1 MLRPSGS
8 QGVDVQFRCLGPVEV
23 SSGGRPVSLA
33 AAKQQSLLVVGLLGA
48 GRIVSVDRIVDGV
61 WGEEPPPTAPALVQT
76 YVSQLRRVLPEVIIT
91 RAPGYVFR
99 VEREQVDLCRFEEM
113 LTKGRASAAEGRY
126 EESATTLRGAL
137 DLWRGPAF
145 GGIGQS
151 FLLSEAAR
159 FDEMRLAALEERITA
174 DQRLGRDAELV
185 AELTGLVGAYP
196 LRERLRGQLMLAL
209 YRIGRQGDALA
220 AYQDARVALD
230 EELGVAPGAEL
241 QRLHRQILGADPELR
256 IAQPVSRVEVAVE
269 TRADVPHQ
277 LPSPITDLTG
287 RDAEVAELREVLRA
301 APCAISGKAGSGKT
315 ALAVA
320 VAHAV
325 REDFPDGQ
333 LYAVLRGTDTTT
345 AAEPGDVLGGFLRS
359 LGADPACLPDSVS
372 ERAALY
378 RSTLSGRRV
387 LIMLDNAV
395 SERQVRPL
403 LPGLPG
409 CAVLVTSRSGMYG
422 LEGATQMKLD
432 VLDSDGAIDL
442 LARVA
447 GHDRVAREP
456 VAAREIVRLCGRL
469 PLAVRTAAAR
479 LAGRREWPLSV
490 LAKRLAD
497 ERRRLDEL
505 AVGDLEVRASL
516 ALSYRELPED
526 VRRAFR
532 MLGVLGVPDFAP
544 WVVAPL
550 LGVSVSAAEQLVEA
564 LADAQLLDFVG
575 TDATGELRYR
585 MHDLIRVYARERGEL
600 EESDATSGVR
610 RALRCWLGLLD
621 DAAARTPNGIV
632 RLSPAE
638 AEPDPLVAELVP
650 AEPGEW
656 LTADRA
662 AVVAAAERAAEL
674 GLDDLACDL
683 ATALAAVLFRVRN
696 EFDEWWRTH
705 DLALAAVRK
714 AGNRRAEAVLLT
726 GLGQLRAEQERFT
739 ESNSLFQQ
747 ALPLFRELGD
757 RAGEAVV
764 LASLGA
770 ACRDEGKFAGAL
782 DHLERARQA
791 FAELGND
798 NGIAST
804 AYDIGMVHRETGDFT
819 ASLAALDQALQVY
832 RRTGVRRGE
841 GLTLRSIGLV
851 HRATGEFDA
860 AEALCAQALEI
871 FRDVGDRLAEAYAVQ
886 ALAKV
891 RVRQGS
897 YDETPLLGALEVCR
911 DLRDGFGEA
920 LVLRTLGELALA
932 EGRLG
937 VAEERLTDSL
947 GRWEVMAL
955 PVFRAR
961 TLRDLAELHAR
972 RGDDAAAGAA
982 REDAMAT
989 FRALGCRE
997 YAEMTG

>member
-1 MLRPSGS
+1 ML
-8 QGVDVQFRCLGPVEV
+8 FNCLGPVEV

-33 AAKQQSLLVVGLLGA
+33 AVKQQSLLVVGLLSA
-48 GRIVSVDRIVDGV
+48 GRVVSVERIVDGV
-61 WGEEPPPTAPALVQT
+61 WGEEPPSTAPALVQT
-76 YVSQLRRVLPEVIIT
+76 YVSQLRRVLPGVITT
-91 RAPGYVFR
+91 RAPGYVFH
-99 VEREQVDLCRFEEM
+99 VEREQVDLGRFEE
-113 LTKGRASAAEGRY
+113 LLANGRASAAQGRF
-126 EESATTLRGAL
+126 EEASATLRGAL
-137 DLWRGPAF
+137 ELWRGPAF

-159 FDEMRLAALEERITA
+159 FDEMRLAALEERIAA
-174 DQRLGRDAELV
+174 DQRIGRDAELV
-185 AELTGLVGAYP
+185 AELTGLVGTYP

-209 YRIGRQGDALA
+209 YRIGRQGDALG
-220 AYQDARVALD
+220 AYQDARIVLD

-241 QRLHRQILGADPELR
+241 QRLHRQILGADPELTGPGR
-256 IAQPVSRVEVAVE
+256 RVEIAVHKQE
-269 TRADVPHQ
+269 ARADVPHQ

-287 RDAEVAELREVLRA
+287 REAEVIQLREVLRT

-333 LYAVLRGTDTTT
+333 LYAVLRGTDTT
-345 AAEPGDVLGGFLRS
+345 AEADPGDVLGGFLRS
-359 LGADPACLPDSVS
+359 LGADPATLPDSVS

-387 LIMLDNAV
+387 LIMLDNAG

-422 LEGATQMKLD
+422 LEGAAQLKLD
-432 VLDSDGAIDL
+432 VLDPDGAVEL

-447 GHDRVAREP
+447 GGDRVAAEP
-456 VAAREIVRLCGRL
+456 VAAREIARLCGHL

-479 LAGRREWPLSV
+479 LAGRREWPLSA

-516 ALSYRELPED
+516 ALSYRELPDD

-550 LGVSVSAAEQLVEA
+550 LGVAIPKAEQLVEA

-600 EESDATSGVR
+600 EEPDATSGVR

-621 DAAARTPNGIV
+621 DVAARTPNGIV
-632 RLSPAE
+632 RLSPVE
-638 AEPDPLVAELVP
+638 EQPDPLVAELV
-650 AEPGEW
+650 AADPGVW

-662 AVVAAAERAAEL
+662 ALVAAVQRAAEMEL
-674 GLDDLACDL
+674 SDLACDL
-683 ATALAAVLFRVRN
+683 AAALAAVLFRVRN
-696 EFDEWWRTH
+696 EFDDWGRTH
-705 DLALAAVRK
+705 DVALTAARK

-726 GLGQLRAEQERFT
+726 GLGQLRVEQERFT
-739 ESNSLFQQ
+739 ESSSVFRQ

-757 RAGEAVV
+757 LAGEAVV

-782 DHLERARQA
+782 EHLERARQA
-791 FAELGND
+791 FVELGND
-798 NGIAST
+798 NGIASA
-804 AYDIGMVHRETGDFT
+804 AYDIGMVHRETGDFA
-819 ASLAALDQALQVY
+819 ASLTALDQALLIY
-832 RRTGVRRGE
+832 RRTGARRGE

-851 HRATGEFDA
+851 RRATGELDA
-860 AEALCAQALEI
+860 AAELCARALEI
-871 FRDVGDRLAEAYAVQ
+871 FRDVGDRLAEAYAAQ

-891 RVRQGS
+891 RLRQGH

-911 DLRDGFGEA
+911 GLRDGFGEA

-932 EGRLG
+932 QGRLEA
-937 VAEERLTDSL
+937 AEERLTDSL

-972 RGDDAAAGAA
+972 RGDDVAAQAA
-982 REDAMAT
+982 RQDAMAT
-989 FRALGCRE
+989 FSALGCRE
-997 YAEMTG
+997 FGEMSG